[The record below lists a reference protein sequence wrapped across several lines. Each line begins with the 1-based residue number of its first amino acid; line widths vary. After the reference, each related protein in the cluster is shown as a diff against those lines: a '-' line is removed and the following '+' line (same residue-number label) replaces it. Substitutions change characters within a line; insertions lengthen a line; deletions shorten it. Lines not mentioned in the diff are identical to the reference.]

1 MAGSGKRRAT
11 GRRVMF
17 ALEML
22 LLFLF
27 LGVLFV
33 YGQIT
38 SRIERLETPQVAE
51 FNESPKYTYDEAKI
65 AVNET
70 APVMTGY
77 RTYAI
82 FGLDHRSK
90 NEALDAENSDTI
102 IIVSINN
109 DTKDVKMV
117 SVYRDTLLNIGNDT
131 YTKANAAYAYGGPV
145 QAISML
151 NTNLDLKITD
161 YISVDFNAVVNLV
174 DAVGGIEVP
183 LSYAEI
189 VHLNNYCQETAQET
203 GKTYT
208 PISLPEPAPED
219 QEAIIDLYHLNGVQA
234 TSYCRIRYTAS
245 LDMGRTERQRR
256 VIQLVT
262 NKLKKTGLTRLLAIA
277 DEVLPLVR
285 TSLNATEI
293 LQMVPTLIGYS
304 LNDTTGFP
312 SEYKFS
318 DVKGSII
325 VADTLETNVTALHRF
340 LYGED
345 VVYYPSAGISNISQR
360 IISIVGGEEQLLEQA
375 PVVTGDPADTSG
387 DFIWVDSADNGGYE
401 TTWSEYSS
409 TFDNSSGGSYTGTEG
424 NTSYVDETGNTGY
437 TDYTGQDTDQSGENG
452 QTVQEPE
459 NTYTDYPAQPGSDY
473 SETGTDVNSGTG
485 SETPSYDEP
494 SYTEP
499 DNPSGGDLIFEG
511 GEGGE
516 EYVDSG
522 EDWGTDYNITYES
535 VNDGASEYTGE
546 IVWDD
551 GGEEDW

>member
-1 MAGSGKRRAT
+1 MAGSGKKRAT

-38 SRIERLETPQVAE
+38 SRIERMETPRMAE
-51 FNESPKYTYDEAKI
+51 FNESPKYTYDEARIK
-65 AVNET
+65 VNET

-90 NEALDAENSDTI
+90 NAALDAENSDTI

-161 YISVDFNAVVNLV
+161 YVSVDFSAVVNLV

-189 VHLNNYCQETAQET
+189 VHLNNYCQETAEET

-208 PISLPEPAPED
+208 PISLPEPAPAD
-219 QEAIIDLYHLNGVQA
+219 QEAVIDLYHLNGVQA

-256 VIQLVT
+256 VIQLVM
-262 NKLKKTGLTRLLAIA
+262 NKLKKTGLTRLLNIA
-277 DEVLPLVR
+277 DEVLPLVS

-293 LQMVPTLIGYS
+293 LQMVPILIGYS

-312 SEYKFS
+312 MDYKFS

-325 VADTLETNVTALHRF
+325 VADTLETNVAELHKF
-340 LYGED
+340 LYGQD
-345 VVYYPSAGISNISQR
+345 VGYYPSAGISNISQR

-387 DFIWVDSADNGGYE
+387 DFIWVDSADNGGFE

-409 TFDNSSGGSYTGTEG
+409 MIDNNAYNTGSDDGSSYT
-424 NTSYVDETGNTGY
+424 ETGQDSGNGG
-437 TDYTGQDTDQSGENG
+437 YTGQYGEQTGGQPTVDPEVPSEPAVETPDVPGYEDGGNG
-452 QTVQEPE
+452 NTQEP
-459 NTYTDYPAQPGSDY
+459 AM
-473 SETGTDVNSGTG
+473 
-485 SETPSYDEP
+485 PSYEEP
-494 SYTEP
+494 GYTAVE
-499 DNPSGGDLIFEG
+499 DPSEGGLIFEDG
-511 GEGGE
+511 DDDID
-516 EYVDSG
+516 YDTG
-522 EDWGTDYNITYES
+522 EDWGDDSEISYES
-535 VNDGASEYTGE
+535 VADGGRESAGE
-546 IVWDD
+546 IVWSD
-551 GGEEDW
+551 GESEEDW